1 MRYDEGGKYMKKE
14 KMKFSDYVYYYKWH
28 VIILLF
34 AVFALVFLLKDCGS
48 NTKDDAVV
56 SAILS
61 NGYGIESAEQISGAL
76 TEAGVIPDLNGD
88 GEKKV
93 WVNMTLLPYETGSEE
108 AQVAYQ
114 KASISLM
121 TDESVIFL
129 LDEDI
134 LEIYEERGY
143 FTDIGKLAERFGVT
157 DVYTAE
163 DGKILGISLKG
174 NEFLESKGIVTDT
187 LFACYREF
195 GDSIDE
201 KTAKK
206 IEIADGILE
215 FIIR

>member
-1 MRYDEGGKYMKKE
+1 MKKE
-14 KMKFSDYVYYYKWH
+14 KMKFSDCVYYYKWH
-28 VIILLF
+28 VIILIF
-34 AVFALVFLLKDCGS
+34 AVLVIAFMFKDCK
-48 NTKDDAVV
+48 NNVKDDAVV

-76 TEAGVIPDLNGD
+76 EDADVIPDENGD
-88 GEKKV
+88 GVKKL
-93 WVNMTLLPYETGSEE
+93 WVNMTYLPYETTSEE
-108 AQVAYQ
+108 AQAAYQ

-134 LEIYEERGY
+134 LEIYEEKEY
-143 FTDIGKLAERFGVT
+143 FTDISELAEKLGVS

-163 DGKILGISLKG
+163 DGKVLGLSLKG
-174 NEFLESKGIVTDT
+174 NEFLESKGVVTDT
-187 LFACYREF
+187 LYACYREF
-195 GDSIDE
+195 GDDIDE

>member
-1 MRYDEGGKYMKKE
+1 MKKE

-34 AVFALVFLLKDCGS
+34 AVLTLVFTLKDCGS
-48 NTKDDAVV
+48 NVKDDAVI

-61 NGYGIESAEQISGAL
+61 NRYGIESAEQISGAL
-76 TEAGVIPDLNGD
+76 EDAGVIPDTNGD

-93 WVNMTLLPYETGSEE
+93 WVNMTVLPYETTSEE

-114 KASISLM
+114 KANISLM

-134 LEIYEERGY
+134 LEIYEEKEY
-143 FTDIGKLAERFGVT
+143 FTDIGKLAESLGVT
-157 DVYTAE
+157 DVYIAE
-163 DGKILGISLKG
+163 DGKVLGISLKG

-195 GDSIDE
+195 GDSINE

-206 IEIADGILE
+206 IEIANGILE
-215 FIIR
+215 FIVR